1 MLWHGTSGPYP
12 AASCPTTPRA
22 PRARRDLDLLRRQRL
37 LCLLAAIDRSRA
49 RAAAWLLGPALLAVV
64 LVGEYLVEVLWPD
77 ESAIGGGPGSFD
89 NFQVT
94 LVAGFW
100 LILFGTLV
108 LLVASVILPRVT
120 SKARPHGPRSTAA

>member
-1 MLWHGTSGPYP
+1 MGLTRPLRVRRR
-12 AASCPTTPRA
+12 RA

-64 LVGEYLVEVLWPD
+64 LVEVLWPD